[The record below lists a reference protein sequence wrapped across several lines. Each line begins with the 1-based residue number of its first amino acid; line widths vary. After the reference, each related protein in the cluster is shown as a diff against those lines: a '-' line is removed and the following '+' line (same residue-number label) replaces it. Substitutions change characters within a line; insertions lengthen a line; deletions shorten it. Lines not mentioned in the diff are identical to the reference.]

1 MGRGGGGG
9 WGGHEKTR
17 YRGGFHK
24 KGSWD
29 SLWIYGGLGKKD
41 GDGAFEGGLIPPCTL
56 CTACKYSFSDFWCF
70 VIWFDHNFAAPLKLT
85 TPAQAPFTCSKLTI
99 ETLEQDEKYVQ
110 S

>member
-1 MGRGGGGG
+1 MKKQDIEEDSIKRGAG
-9 WGGHEKTR
+9 TV
-17 YRGGFHK
+17 YGFM
-24 KGSWD
+24 
-29 SLWIYGGLGKKD
+29 GGLARKMGMVLLR
-41 GDGAFEGGLIPPCTL
+41 GGLIPPCTL

-85 TPAQAPFTCSKLTI
+85 TPAQPPFTCSKLTI